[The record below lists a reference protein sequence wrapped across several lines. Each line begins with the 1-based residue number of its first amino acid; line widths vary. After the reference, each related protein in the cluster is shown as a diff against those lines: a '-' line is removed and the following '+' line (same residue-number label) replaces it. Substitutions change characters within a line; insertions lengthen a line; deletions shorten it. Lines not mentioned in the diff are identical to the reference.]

1 MTVYTIFLY
10 IGVAALVLSL
20 LRYAFSK
27 PNSYFFNFLQNFI
40 GSLFIFS
47 GFVKAVDPMGT
58 SFKMHDYFQALNI
71 QFMDSFSTPIAV
83 FMIVLEIVL
92 GLTLIIGWR
101 PKLNL
106 SLLLLMTLFFTFL
119 TGFTYLSGYTPTPLF
134 WTLLV
139 LANVGFA
146 IYGII
151 AKRPLKQLGFAIGLL
166 SLIGIFI
173 TIKFTNLSFAS
184 EFAETKMKVTD
195 CGCFGDFIKLKPW
208 ETFWKDVFLDI
219 LILILA
225 VNYNRVSTFS
235 SSIFRSIV
243 AYGSFLLTTLF
254 CLYNFILNEPIID
267 FRPYKIGS
275 NLNEMRTILR
285 PEKRDFVFIYENKKT
300 GETKEFKTSELS
312 NITEDWSYKDRK
324 DIVLDPGIPA
334 KINNLFIFNE
344 NQDDITDDLLNDEAY
359 SLIVVSYKISNAK
372 REYFAS
378 KFEPLAQKCKENGIT
393 FYGLSS
399 EDPSD
404 FIAKDKLS
412 FQFYMADETPLKTIM
427 RSNPGL
433 LLLKNGVVVNKWHA
447 RHLPTFDQLNQV
459 YFSK

>member
-10 IGVAALVLSL
+10 VGIAALVLSL

-27 PNSYFFNFLQNFI
+27 PNSYFFNYLQNFI

-71 QFMDSFSTPIAV
+71 QFMDPFSTPIAV

-101 PKLNL
+101 PKLTL

-134 WTLLV
+134 WTLLA

-151 AKRPLKQLGFAIGLL
+151 EMRTLKQLGLAIGLL
-166 SLIGIFI
+166 SLIAIFI
-173 TIKFTNLSFAS
+173 TVKFTSLSFAS

-208 ETFWKDVFLDI
+208 ETFWKDVFLDV
-219 LILILA
+219 LILLLA
-225 VNYNRVSTFS
+225 INYNRVSTFS
-235 SSIFRSIV
+235 TSLFRTVV
-243 AYGSFLLTTLF
+243 AYGSFVSTTLF

-267 FRPYKIGS
+267 FRPYKIGN
-275 NLNEMRTILR
+275 NLNEMRTTLR
-285 PEKRDFVFIYENKKT
+285 PEKRDFVFIYENIKT
-300 GETKEFKTSELS
+300 GEKKEFKTSELGD
-312 NITEDWSYKDRK
+312 ITEDWIYKDRK
-324 DIVLDPGIPA
+324 DIILDPGIPA
-334 KINNLFIFNE
+334 RINNLFIFNE
-344 NQDDITDDLLNDEAY
+344 NQEDITEDLLNDEAS
-359 SLIVVSYKISNAK
+359 SLIVVSYKISNSK
-372 REYFAS
+372 REYFS
-378 KFEPLAQKCKENGIT
+378 SQFETLAKKCKEKGIT

-404 FIAKDKLS
+404 LIAKEKLS
-412 FQFYMADETPLKTIM
+412 FGFYMADETPLKTIM

-433 LLLKNGVVVNKWHA
+433 LLLKNGVVINKWHA
-447 RHLPTFDQLNQV
+447 RHLPTFEQLDQD